1 MPEPLRQ
8 ALSGYPAEF
17 PLKSAMR
24 IFPNGVRAEWGEGLR
39 QKSGAIPLN
48 LPQNE
53 GKTAERAGVSL
64 KGEGAKCFVKSI
76 SPLLAEIYHKTLI
89 HSAPKRS
96 AQSAVITAI
105 QSIYLTNAL
114 FYIIINVTYF
124 QV

>member
-1 MPEPLRQ
+1 
-8 ALSGYPAEF
+8 
-17 PLKSAMR
+17 MR

-53 GKTAERAGVSL
+53 GKTTAERAGFSL

-89 HSAPKRS
+89 HPAPKRS

-105 QSIYLTNAL
+105 QSIYLTNAP
-114 FYIIINVTYF
+114 FYIIINVTYI